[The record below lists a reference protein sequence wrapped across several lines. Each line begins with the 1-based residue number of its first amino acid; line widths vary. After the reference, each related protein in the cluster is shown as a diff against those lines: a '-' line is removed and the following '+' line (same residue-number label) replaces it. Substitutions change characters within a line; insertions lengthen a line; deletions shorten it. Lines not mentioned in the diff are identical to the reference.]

1 MKRLAVLIPFLLPL
15 VGGCQEQAAPAN
27 PGITNAVISS
37 EQPQFQPG
45 ETPPPKGE
53 LYNEEKAAK
62 FHKQVQEE
70 LNHLQRDLAVLKDRA
85 KNGSAELR
93 AKLQPTINA
102 LEKQSKEARNQLSRL
117 EKQTGQAWQ
126 AARPGLERAL
136 GNLRD
141 AFKKAA
147 DQFRK

>member
-1 MKRLAVLIPFLLPL
+1 
-15 VGGCQEQAAPAN
+15 VGWCQDQAAP
-27 PGITNAVISS
+27 GITTAFISS
-37 EQPQFQPG
+37 EQPPSQPG
-45 ETPPPKGE
+45 EKPPP
-53 LYNEEKAAK
+53 NEPFSKENAAK
-62 FHKQVQEE
+62 YHKQVKEE
-70 LNHLQRDLAVLKDRA
+70 LNHLQRDLAILKERA
-85 KNGSAELR
+85 KEGSAELR

-102 LEKQSKEARNQLSRL
+102 LEKQSKEARKHLSRL

-126 AARPGLERAL
+126 AARPGLERAM